1 MGKSPR
7 YTGDIDLLS
16 VGARV
21 AVHGSCLGP
30 PALLEPIALPVHLQD
45 MDTVRETVE
54 ECSGEPLRAE
64 DFGPLVEGKVGR
76 DQYGAT
82 LVALAEDLEE
92 QLGSGLGQGHEAEL
106 VDDDEFEA
114 RQLLL

>member
-1 MGKSPR
+1 
-7 YTGDIDLLS
+7 
-16 VGARV
+16 
-21 AVHGSCLGP
+21 
-30 PALLEPIALPVHLQD
+30 

-92 QLGSGLGQGHEAEL
+92 QLGSGLGQGHSHRANSNTRGLLREGM
-106 VDDDEFEA
+106 A
-114 RQLLL
+114 RKSKVSSMKARLP